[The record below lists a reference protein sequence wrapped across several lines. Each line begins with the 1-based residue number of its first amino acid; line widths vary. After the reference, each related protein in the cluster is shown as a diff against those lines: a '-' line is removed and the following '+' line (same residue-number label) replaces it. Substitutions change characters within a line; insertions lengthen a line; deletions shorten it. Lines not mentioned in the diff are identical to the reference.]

1 MGLDATVRCRCF
13 EEGRLK
19 PGPIPAEDLY
29 IDKDGYLSSRT
40 LDAAREKY
48 DYRRFDARYG
58 ELRDAFDEWLC
69 DCCEHEDGD
78 YFAEWVS
85 NWAGVAHFCALV
97 EEAGGEAEFPLL
109 SSLIPKANGGVYP
122 AEKARDTLDELQ
134 RFIAVVSEMNEWT
147 PGDVEGEPIASSGE
161 DPFLYEGKYP
171 TAERLRSLLRASL
184 ETGNPIR
191 WC

>member
-13 EEGRLK
+13 EEGKLK
-19 PGPIPAEDLY
+19 PGPIPLEDLY
-29 IDKDGYLSSRT
+29 IDKDGYLASRT

-58 ELRDAFDEWLC
+58 ALSDEFCEWLQ
-69 DCCEHEDGD
+69 DCCEHEGGD
-78 YFAEWVS
+78 YFTEWVD

-97 EEAGGEAEFPLL
+97 ESAGGEAEFPLL
-109 SSLIPKANGGVYP
+109 SSFIPDGNGGAYP
-122 AEKARDTLDELQ
+122 AEKARDTLDELR
-134 RFIAVVSEMNEWT
+134 RFVTVVTEMSERAPE
-147 PGDVEGEPIASSGE
+147 DADGEFLASLKE
-161 DPFLYEGKYP
+161 DPVLYEGKYP
-171 TAERLRSLLRASL
+171 TAERLGNLLRVSL

>member
-1 MGLDATVRCRCF
+1 MD
-13 EEGRLK
+13 
-19 PGPIPAEDLY
+19 
-29 IDKDGYLSSRT
+29 
-40 LDAAREKY
+40 
-48 DYRRFDARYG
+48 
-58 ELRDAFDEWLC
+58 
-69 DCCEHEDGD
+69 
-78 YFAEWVS
+78 

-134 RFIAVVSEMNEWT
+134 RFIAVVSEMNERT
-147 PGDVEGEPIASSGE
+147 PGDTEGESIASSGG

-171 TAERLRSLLRASL
+171 TAGRLGSLLRASL

>member
-1 MGLDATVRCRCF
+1 MGLGATVRCRCF

-19 PGPIPAEDLY
+19 SGPVPIEDLY
-29 IDKDGYLSSRT
+29 IDEDGHLASRT

-48 DYRRFDARYG
+48 GYRRFDARYG
-58 ELRDAFDEWLC
+58 ALCDAFYEWLY

-78 YFAEWVS
+78 YFAEWVD

-97 EEAGGEAEFPLL
+97 DEAGGEAEFPLL
-109 SSLIPKANGGVYP
+109 SSLIPDGNVGVYP
-122 AEKARDTLDELQ
+122 AEKAKDTLDELQ
-134 RFIAVVSEMNEWT
+134 RFVAVVREMSERAPE
-147 PGDVEGEPIASSGE
+147 DADGEFLASLKE
-161 DPFLYEGKYP
+161 DPVLYEGKYP
-171 TAERLRSLLRASL
+171 TAERLGNLLRASL